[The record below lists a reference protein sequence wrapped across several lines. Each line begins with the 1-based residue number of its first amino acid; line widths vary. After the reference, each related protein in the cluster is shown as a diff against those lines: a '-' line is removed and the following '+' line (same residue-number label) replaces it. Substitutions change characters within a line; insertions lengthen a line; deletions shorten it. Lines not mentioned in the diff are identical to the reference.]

1 MDPSGKAE
9 HFDRTTMVSSLWLQT
24 VLYYNML
31 FSLMV
36 FPFLIAITWY
46 KVCALLCRRPAQRQR
61 SPAPPASHHPAPSPS
76 ARAQTTYIQHVVDK
90 QFFQSLVWP
99 LLVIATVTEVFRVYY
114 GYSGNLT
121 EQVSHMSSFLLLT
134 VFPQIPA
141 LAFHCLLQE
150 QTYPFERTCG
160 YLMLVMLV
168 IEFYLGNQAN
178 QKLIRRQTASFLRLC
193 QDNAEATTAA
203 LPKRD

>member
-1 MDPSGKAE
+1 MEGKAE
-9 HFDRTTMVSSLWLQT
+9 YFDRTSLVSSLWLQT

-46 KVCALLCRRPAQRQR
+46 KVGALCRRPALSR
-61 SPAPPASHHPAPSPS
+61 PAPASHHPAPSPS

-141 LAFHCLLQE
+141 LAFLCLLQE
-150 QTYPFERTCG
+150 HPYPFERTCG

-193 QDNAEATTAA
+193 QDTAEATAAA